1 MSVHLEG
8 GNHAFVA
15 KQKVAAVRR
24 LANRNKS
31 GQRPAD
37 PKVSHAQLPLSSLLR
52 AGASRKSA
60 GMLLPSY
67 SRVAKP
73 DRLVGD
79 RVTIGSAILKRQ
91 ADASEWSVGRCPN
104 LLV

>member
-1 MSVHLEG
+1 MGSCVKSVHLG
-8 GNHAFVA
+8 GGSHAFVA

-24 LANRNKS
+24 LANRDKN

-37 PKVSHAQLPLSSLLR
+37 PKVSHAQLPWSSLLR

-60 GMLLPSY
+60 GRLLPSC

-73 DRLVGD
+73 GRHVSDRW
-79 RVTIGSAILKRQ
+79 TIGGLNLKWESG
-91 ADASEWSVGRCPN
+91 ASE
-104 LLV
+104 